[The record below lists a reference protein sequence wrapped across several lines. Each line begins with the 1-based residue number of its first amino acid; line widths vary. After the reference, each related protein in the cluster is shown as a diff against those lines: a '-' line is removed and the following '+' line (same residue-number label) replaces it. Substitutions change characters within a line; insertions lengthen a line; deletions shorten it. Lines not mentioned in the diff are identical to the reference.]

1 MFELPRGLLRR
12 IALIALAL
20 FFLAAGIAHFV
31 NTEFYVSIM
40 PPYLPA
46 HLALVYLSGVFEIV
60 GGLAALPLATRRL
73 AGYGLI
79 ALLLAVF
86 PANIHMA
93 VNPDEYVAGG
103 MTLGALYAR
112 LPLQFVLMGWA
123 WWATQPEA

>member
-112 LPLQFVLMGWA
+112 LPLQLVLMGWA
-123 WWATQPEA
+123 WWATQPES